1 MSDFKQKFDESLQR
15 LGQINSAIDDNI
27 KSKQEFSNQVV
38 SRLKGINNKIRQLAD
53 SIKGLKNDLT
63 NLQTQVATNNTGIQN
78 KDAEM
83 QQLKTQI
90 EQLTNEKAA
99 AINELE
105 QLKSQYMAD
114 TQDFQ
119 KRIDECEANL
129 RALTE
134 QNTAISAERD
144 GLRNELQS
152 KGDLAS
158 THAGEIQKLT
168 DQHNEQLLQRE
179 EQLKLQQE
187 EVSTK
192 MKQLQDEIATKDAEL
207 TKATDEFNSKAS
219 DLTQQINALTQQN
232 QEKEQTIQQLQD
244 QLNNLKA
251 ENEDLTQRIIA
262 ATVAIM
268 EATNRLQELN
278 NPASFDQA
286 GLDSAFAEVESSI
299 QEISNA
305 IQGNSGNSGNTKKS
319 NMSGNEIINY
329 KGMQKPLSKIMKEL
343 KAKPQQ
349 DLFDPNNPKPTN
361 YALALQDIYNGKEP
375 VKALADNFIEVKN
388 GVILGGRKTKK
399 NRKYKQKGGFTY
411 KSNAKRKS
419 FSSLFEPQ
427 SVSSYKSQ
435 SKNNLGRGKTKK
447 NKILKR

>member
-15 LGQINSAIDDNI
+15 LGQINTAIDDNI

-38 SRLKGINNKIRQLAD
+38 SRLKGINDKIRQLAD
-53 SIKGLKNDLT
+53 SIKGLKNELT

-78 KDAEM
+78 KDAEI
-83 QQLKTQI
+83 QQLKSQI
-90 EQLTNEKAA
+90 DQLTNEKAA

-105 QLKSQYMAD
+105 QLKTQYMAD

-119 KRIDECEANL
+119 KRIDEYEANL
-129 RALTE
+129 RTLTE
-134 QNTAISAERD
+134 QNASITAERD

-152 KGDLAS
+152 KGDLS
-158 THAGEIQKLT
+158 SSHAGEIQKLT
-168 DQHNEQLLQRE
+168 DQHNEQLLQRD

-187 EVSTK
+187 EIVTK
-192 MKQLQDEIATKDAEL
+192 MKQLQEEIATKDAEL
-207 TKATDEFNSKAS
+207 NNVTNDLNNKAS
-219 DLTQQINALTQQN
+219 ALTEQINDLTKQN
-232 QEKEQTIQQLQD
+232 QEKDQTVQQLQE
-244 QLNNLKA
+244 QLNNLQA

-262 ATVAIM
+262 ATVAII

-286 GLDSAFAEVESSI
+286 GLDAAFAEVESSI

-305 IQGNSGNSGNTKKS
+305 IQGNSGNSGNSKMSANSK
-319 NMSGNEIINY
+319 MSGNEIINY
-329 KGMQKPLSKIMKEL
+329 KGIQKPLSKIMKEL

-349 DLFDPNNPKPTN
+349 DLFDPNNPKPSN

-375 VKALADNFIEVKN
+375 AKALADNFIEVKN
-388 GVILGGRKTKK
+388 GAILGGKKTKK
-399 NRKYKQKGGFTY
+399 NRRYKKQKGGFTY

-419 FSSLFEPQ
+419 FSSLFETP
-427 SVSSYKSQ
+427 SSSHKYE
-435 SKNNLGRGKTKK
+435 SKGNLGRGKTKK
-447 NKILKR
+447 MRH

>member
-38 SRLKGINNKIRQLAD
+38 SRLKGINDKIRQLAD
-53 SIKGLKNDLT
+53 SIKGLKNELT

-83 QQLKTQI
+83 QQLKSQI

-207 TKATDEFNSKAS
+207 TKATDEFNIKAS
-219 DLTQQINALTQQN
+219 ELTQQINALTQQN
-232 QEKEQTIQQLQD
+232 QEKEQTIQQLRD
-244 QLNNLKA
+244 QLNNLQS

-286 GLDSAFAEVESSI
+286 GLDAAFSEVESSI

-305 IQGNSGNSGNTKKS
+305 IQGNSKNTKNS

-343 KAKPQQ
+343 KSKPQQ

-375 VKALADNFIEVKN
+375 VKALTDNFIEVKN
-388 GVILGGRKTKK
+388 GAILGGRKTKK
-399 NRKYKQKGGFTY
+399 NRKYKKQKGGFTY

-427 SVSSYKSQ
+427 SVSSYKSAN
-435 SKNNLGRGKTKK
+435 KNNLGRGKTKK
-447 NKILKR
+447 IKH